1 MKTTTNPSTTD
12 WRKSEK
18 AEELRAFIDIY
29 FKVKKPSMAGL
40 EHKLV
45 IDFVANLLSRKE
57 EEVRK
62 GNDDYQS
69 GFDAGY
75 EAAKKEWKSY

>member
-18 AEELRAFIDIY
+18 AEE
-29 FKVKKPSMAGL
+29 PSMAGL